1 MVQRFLGWRMVAVAF
16 FVDFVAVGFFFYS
29 YGVFFKAIEQE
40 FGGSRL
46 GVSLGLT
53 VTATVGAFAAPF
65 IGHAL
70 DRFPLKRVIAEPST
84 RTLKASRGLV
94 VRSAS
99 LEAETFTLEELKAA
113 LPQRALDLALEIRG
127 PRH

>member
-1 MVQRFLGWRMVAVAF
+1 MPHRFTHSDEA
-16 FVDFVAVGFFFYS
+16 
-29 YGVFFKAIEQE
+29 
-40 FGGSRL
+40 RL
-46 GVSLGLT
+46 AGEWLRHNGRRYC
-53 VTATVGAFAAPF
+53 AWQY
-65 IGHAL
+65 
-70 DRFPLKRVIAEPST
+70 EPST
-84 RTLKASRGLV
+84 RTLKASRGVV